1 MMPALTLGTDMARP
15 SRTGGKKSE
24 TKSRNA
30 STTQGRRIPPTVPRA
45 KRRPASDPSKDLKEA
60 RAQQAATAEI
70 LKVIASSPHDVQPVF
85 DVIVERAVQLCGAR
99 MGRVYRYD
107 GNLIHL
113 VGGHGLSDPGR
124 YSAQRPF
131 PRPASDDTIVGRV
144 ILSRTPAILADLDTD
159 DTVPPL

>member
-70 LKVIASSPHDVQPVF
+70 LKIIASS
-85 DVIVERAVQLCGAR
+85 
-99 MGRVYRYD
+99 
-107 GNLIHL
+107 
-113 VGGHGLSDPGR
+113 
-124 YSAQRPF
+124 
-131 PRPASDDTIVGRV
+131 SDDT
-144 ILSRTPAILADLDTD
+144 TPVFEAIAHSANRLIAGYSTAVYRFID
-159 DTVPPL
+159 DMVHMVAFTPTTPEA